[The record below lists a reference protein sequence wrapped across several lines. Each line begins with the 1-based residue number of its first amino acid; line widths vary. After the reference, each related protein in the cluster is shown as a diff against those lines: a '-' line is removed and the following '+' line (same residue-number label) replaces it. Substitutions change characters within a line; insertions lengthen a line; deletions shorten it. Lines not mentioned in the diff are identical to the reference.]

1 MPRIVSYAHGGAAG
15 GIRTLDPLDGNQM
28 LYSELQPHVATGTLK
43 GVLLA
48 HSISIPNFWASLQR
62 KFLLIT

>member
-1 MPRIVSYAHGGAAG
+1 MFTVERLEGFEPS
-15 GIRTLDPLDGNQM
+15 TLWM
-28 LYSELQPHVATGTLK
+28 ETRCSTSELQPHVATGTLK